1 MIAPFSKFGTEACPL
16 QQKGEGGGGG
26 GGWNHAVSMH
36 TFLTISQVV
45 LRQLFLRKVLE
56 ALCFK
61 FDFSV
66 YIKLEG

>member
-16 QQKGEGGGGG
+16 QQKGGGGG
-26 GGWNHAVSMH
+26 AEIMLYPCILSLQFP
-36 TFLTISQVV
+36 TQVV